1 MSPCPKRKTPA
12 GAGVFS
18 VCKSQGAT
26 VGEAAI
32 GMPVWRTPL
41 PSGQAVKQAASIGR
55 GDAPDKDLDPAFPQ
69 LRRTVVLPCPH
80 IQAGKLRQR
89 IQQGPD
95 TGLVHI
101 REATTVRA
109 VALPLTVLE
118 IEEHHAAGTQGT
130 LQTPQDIGQ
139 IRRGHMQ
146 QAGTGPDTVETL
158 LPCHVFEAEHRH
170 LLPQQERCLPESQRV
185 PPRAATGIEDEPA
198 GAYMRQKTGIQR
210 RRSISWDAAA

>member
-1 MSPCPKRKTPA
+1 MPPYPKRKTPA

-32 GMPVWRTPL
+32 GMPVWQTPL
-41 PSGQAVKQAASIGR
+41 PSGKPVDQAASIGR

-109 VALPLTVLE
+109 ST
-118 IEEHHAAGTQGT
+118 
-130 LQTPQDIGQ
+130 
-139 IRRGHMQ
+139 
-146 QAGTGPDTVETL
+146 
-158 LPCHVFEAEHRH
+158 RH
-170 LLPQQERCLPESQRV
+170 N
-185 PPRAATGIEDEPA
+185 
-198 GAYMRQKTGIQR
+198 
-210 RRSISWDAAA
+210 